1 MIILN
6 TTMDLVDAIANREL
20 KPIPYSGRF
29 MYGQDCVACVVEA
42 GSWLGLEGL
51 PKEDATVDQ
60 MGKDYIVY
68 WPRVEWTAGVQEYV
82 DTLFDPSGK
91 AE

>member
-1 MIILN
+1 MMILN

-20 KPIPYSGRF
+20 RPIPYSGHQ
-29 MYGQDCVACVVEA
+29 YGRNCVACVVA
-42 GSWLGLEGL
+42 RGSNMDDL
-51 PKEDATVDQ
+51 PKEGAIVDS

-68 WPRVEWTAGVQEYV
+68 WPCAEWTAGVQEYV
-82 DTLFDPSGK
+82 DTLFDSSGE